1 MSAKNKIYTM
11 NTPQLIE
18 RTNQLIKQYQ
28 GVPKYNSSGRDE
40 NRRQQIMS
48 ETRTVSKRLI
58 EILDIRS
65 VIDNNRDKI
74 ARRIME
80 TVTSF
85 FRTRKLG
92 DLRYISISSLKNI
105 LDRYIDQNGILSN
118 NSLRKIC
125 FPTKSAP
132 EFLISQ
138 INTKIDFEAGQIL
151 QVLRKVHQ
159 FMGINT
165 LEWLRQSM
173 GSNRYAE
180 DYLNQ
185 IRRKFPRERI
195 AELTAV
201 NPYYAE
207 VYQKMF
213 ESEQRSA
220 EINRGLVAAI
230 PETYPDLFPLA
241 RDMQRHFVLHV
252 GPTNSGKSYEALEA
266 LKEADTGIYL
276 APLRLLAYEKYEE
289 LNEAGVYCSLKT
301 GEEEITVPGAT
312 IRSSTIEILDFTRH
326 YDVAVIDE
334 AQMVADPQRGSAW
347 TMALLGV
354 CAVTIHVCLAPEA
367 EQVVIDIIN
376 ACDDTY
382 EIHHHKRLVPLLTRE
397 YSKPVFPANSRRGD
411 AFIVF
416 SRRDV
421 HAAASE
427 LQRNGV
433 RCSVIYGNLPYDVRR
448 EEVKRYINGDTDV
461 VVATDA
467 IGMGL
472 NLPIRRIIFL
482 SLTKFDGIKQ
492 RYLLSSEI
500 KQIAGRA
507 GRYGIFSE
515 GIVTSDTEFD
525 YMESGVHDTVPPI
538 RRARIGF
545 PYSLIG
551 IDGLVSELMYQW
563 GHIKPKP
570 GFEVADMVRET
581 ELARLLEKDT
591 DNKELVYRFVMFP
604 FDEKDE
610 TLMMIWYDLFQ
621 AQLTDRD
628 DFMKWLPVSPKERPE
643 ELKELEQAFKICDI
657 LYHYADTFTDRLSVP
672 EILRRKSEISE
683 AIMTILAK
691 QKLETRTCKYCG
703 KVMPF
708 YYPYGVCRECR
719 KAMNSGRPRPGRR
732 SGRKK
737 R

>member
-1 MSAKNKIYTM
+1 MKSKSNADIMTNA
-11 NTPQLIE
+11 QLIE
-18 RTNQLIKQYQ
+18 RINQLIKQYQ
-28 GVPKYNSSGRDE
+28 GIPKYNSSGREE
-40 NRRQQIMS
+40 NKRKQNLG
-48 ETRTVSKRLI
+48 ETRSLCKRLI
-58 EILDIRS
+58 RNLDILEVLDRTH
-65 VIDNNRDKI
+65 DKI
-74 ARRIME
+74 VRRIAE
-80 TVTSF
+80 TVTAY
-85 FRTRKLG
+85 FRSRKLG
-92 DLRYISISSLKNI
+92 DLRYLSVSSLKNI
-105 LDRYIDQNGILSN
+105 LNRYIDQKGILSS

-138 INTKIDFEAGQIL
+138 VTTRIDFEAGHIL
-151 QVLRKVHQ
+151 QVLQKVQQ

-165 LEWLRQSM
+165 PEQIRQSM
-173 GSNRYAE
+173 GGNRYS
-180 DYLNQ
+180 DDFLTD
-185 IRRKFPRERI
+185 IRKMFPREKI
-195 AELTAV
+195 TELVAV

-207 VYQKMF
+207 IYKKLY
-213 ESEQRSA
+213 ESEQRIA
-220 EINRGLVAAI
+220 EINRGLLAAI
-230 PETYPDLFPLA
+230 PDTYPELFPLA
-241 RDMQRHFVLHV
+241 REMQRHFVLHI

-312 IRSSTIEILDFTRH
+312 IRSSTIEILDFTKL

-354 CAVTIHVCLAPEA
+354 CAETIHVCLAPEA
-367 EQVVIDIIN
+367 QQVVLDIIS
-376 ACDDTY
+376 ACEDTY
-382 EIHHHKRLVPLLTRE
+382 EIHRHERLVPLLTRE
-397 YSKPVFPANSRRGD
+397 YPEPVFPSNSHRGD

-433 RCSVIYGNLPYDVRR
+433 KCSVIYGNLPYDVRR

-472 NLPIRRIIFL
+472 NLPIKRIIFL
-482 SLTKFDGIKQ
+482 SLTKFDGIQQ
-492 RYLLSSEI
+492 RYLHSSEI

-525 YMESGVHDTVPPI
+525 YLESAVHDRIPSI
-538 RRARIGF
+538 HRARIGF

-551 IDGLVSELMYQW
+551 IDGLVSELMNQW

-570 GFEVADMVRET
+570 GFEVADMARET
-581 ELARLLEKDT
+581 ELARILEKDT

-604 FDEKDE
+604 FDEKDD

-621 AQLTDRD
+621 AELTERD
-628 DFMKWLPVSPKERPE
+628 DYLKWLPVSPNERE
-643 ELKELEQAFKICDI
+643 EGLKELEQAFKICDI
-657 LYHYADTFTDRLSVP
+657 LYHYADAFTDRLEIP
-672 EILRRKSEISE
+672 GILRRKSEISQ
-683 AIMTILAK
+683 AIMKILAK
-691 QKLETRTCKYCG
+691 ENLETRTCKYCG
-703 KVMPF
+703 RVMPF
-708 YYPYGVCRECR
+708 YYPHGVCPQCR
-719 KAMNSGRPRPGRR
+719 KTMNQQRSRRPASHRR
-732 SGRKK
+732 RH
-737 R
+737 